1 MRKGNKA
8 DHLAAIQT
16 VLGSVW
22 IPKDMLPISDN
33 PVLMLVDDMA
43 FIQNFQH
50 LGSSMFSE
58 L

>member
-1 MRKGNKA
+1 MRNKA

-16 VLGSVW
+16 ALGSVW
-22 IPKDMLPISDN
+22 IQKDMLPMSDN

-43 FIQNFQH
+43 FIQNYQH
-50 LGSSMFSE
+50 LGSSMFYE